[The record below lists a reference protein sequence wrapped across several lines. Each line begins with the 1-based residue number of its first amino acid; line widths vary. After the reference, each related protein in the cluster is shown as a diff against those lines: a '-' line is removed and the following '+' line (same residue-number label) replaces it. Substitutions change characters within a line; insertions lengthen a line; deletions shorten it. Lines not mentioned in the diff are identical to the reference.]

1 MFTVDQLIA
10 HGVGDYVLQSE
21 WMAREKS
28 KRSLAALVHSVF
40 YVLPFLFITLNPYTL
55 AVITGTHFVIDRW
68 HLARHVAWLKNRP
81 WPGSRPWSECKAT
94 GFDPDTPPWISGWLV
109 VIIDNLMHIIINGM
123 AISYIGA

>member
-55 AVITGTHFVIDRW
+55 AVIAGTHFVIDRW
-68 HLARHVAWLKNRP
+68 HLARQLAWLKNRP

-109 VIIDNLMHIIINGM
+109 VIIDNLMHIIINAM
-123 AISYIGA
+123 AITYIGT